1 MTFCAS
7 YTTGSHL
14 FFTGGSR
21 AQLVVTRITLKED
34 IDRCGVKTS
43 FQTLKSCHLGEEWLT
58 RKQKKLKSFRSN
70 PETRIMDL
78 CVVPLRDII
87 VNCLGHLYVL
97 GSACSDGYVR

>member
-1 MTFCAS
+1 MNLQS
-7 YTTGSHL
+7 KL
-14 FFTGGSR
+14 
-21 AQLVVTRITLKED
+21 RINCEELQVYFLELLYF
-34 IDRCGVKTS
+34 IDLTSQTS
-43 FQTLKSCHLGEEWLT
+43 FLTLKSCHLGEEWLT

-87 VNCLGHLYVL
+87 VNCLDHLYVL